1 MTTPLRQKMMEDL
14 QLHGLSGR
22 TQALYVLAVQQLAEH
37 YHKSP
42 DQITEAELRAYFL
55 YLLNEKR
62 VAPSTLTVALSG
74 VKFFYVY
81 TLQRQWTTIQ
91 LVRAPREKK
100 LPVVLSIDEVRLLLS
115 CVKIVRYQV
124 CLSTIYGCG
133 LRLQEGIHLQ
143 VGDIDSQRMVVHVQR
158 GKGSKDRF
166 VPLSVSLLRL
176 LRQHWCTHRHPYWL
190 FPTNYNP
197 KDTARENLGPIT
209 ARSIQSAFTLA
220 LKASGIQKPASIH
233 TLRHSWATHLLEAGV
248 NLRVIQAYLGH
259 ASSETT
265 TLYTHLTPQVEA
277 PAVQAINDVVGRL
290 WP

>member
-22 TQALYVLAVQQLAEH
+22 TQDLYVLAVQQLAER

-81 TLQRQWTTIQ
+81 TLQRTWTTFE

-277 PAVQAINDVVGRL
+277 PSVQAINDVVSCL
-290 WP
+290 WS

>member
-22 TQALYVLAVQQLAEH
+22 TQDLYVLAVQQLAEH

-81 TLQRQWTTIQ
+81 TLQRQWTTMQ

-100 LPVVLSIDEVRLLLS
+100 LPVVLSIDEVRLILS

-133 LRLQEGIHLQ
+133 LRPQEEIHL
-143 VGDIDSQRMVVHVQR
+143 
-158 GKGSKDRF
+158 
-166 VPLSVSLLRL
+166 
-176 LRQHWCTHRHPYWL
+176 
-190 FPTNYNP
+190 
-197 KDTARENLGPIT
+197 
-209 ARSIQSAFTLA
+209 
-220 LKASGIQKPASIH
+220 
-233 TLRHSWATHLLEAGV
+233 
-248 NLRVIQAYLGH
+248 
-259 ASSETT
+259 
-265 TLYTHLTPQVEA
+265 
-277 PAVQAINDVVGRL
+277 
-290 WP
+290 

>member
-1 MTTPLRQKMMEDL
+1 MTTPLRQKFMEDL

-22 TQALYVLAVQQLAEH
+22 TQAIYVQAVQQIAEH
-37 YHKSP
+37 YRKSP

-55 YLLNEKR
+55 YLLNEKQ
-62 VAPSTLTVALSG
+62 VASSTLTVALSG
-74 VKFFYVY
+74 IKFFYVY
-81 TLQRQWTTIQ
+81 TLHRPWTTFE

-100 LPVVLSIDEVRLLLS
+100 LPVVLSIDEVRLILS

-143 VGDIDSQRMVVHVQR
+143 VRDIDSQRMLVHVQR

-166 VPLSVSLLRL
+166 VPLSESLLRL

-190 FPTNYNP
+190 FPTNCNP
-197 KDTARENLGPIT
+197 KETAREHLGPVT
-209 ARSIQSAFTLA
+209 ARSIQKAFELA
-220 LKASGIQKPASIH
+220 LKASGIQKPASVH

-259 ASSETT
+259 ASSATT

-277 PAVQAINDVVGRL
+277 PAVQAINDVVDRL

>member
-22 TQALYVLAVQQLAEH
+22 TQALYVLAVQQLAEY

-100 LPVVLSIDEVRLLLS
+100 LPVVLSIDEVRLILS
-115 CVKIVRYQV
+115 CVKTVRYQV

-166 VPLSVSLLRL
+166 VPLSESLLRV

-197 KDTARENLGPIT
+197 KGATRENLGPIT